1 MRVQF
6 GLAFSAL
13 SLLIYPGTP
22 AFALARG
29 SGSVKVDK
37 RGKRSRRARYPRS
50 SRRTRRYRPRRGH
63 RRHRV
68 TMLRNQDFK
77 DGTLQ
82 ITKSGVYRL
91 AEDISFNPHP
101 VGSHDDKG
109 RVLDAY
115 RAGRPFYSQFGSTK
129 QGKYDPKAYGVG
141 FFAAISIQ
149 AENVVLDLNGF
160 RIEQSAEHALHQRF
174 FAVIELANQPF
185 IPRQGP
191 ADFGDHFIPAKR
203 VTIKNGTIGRSAHH
217 GIHGNGNEGV
227 QLENLRF
234 RDYEVAAM
242 ALNGVKR
249 LRVRNCD
256 AKSREDVPVLG
267 TFSNARFISTYLDYL
282 VRKKS
287 TTSITVLGNQWS
299 AAEIQQELRRS
310 INEVYE
316 DVITDGL
323 GQIDEEEHPESF
335 ALFHNEHAVV
345 DGNSYGFLLNPMG
358 AAVMGFPRQ
367 SEQSAQDV
375 LFENVQVRR
384 QRANVSEVVALARGG
399 KVVTDPVGAV
409 FMIHNANPRSGEPL
423 TISSFEDPEAIYV
436 GNVLANAQALVAKAA
451 LAKEFPFYFDVSR
464 MSIDQGVLDWIEQEQ
479 PLSSII
485 AEPSDY
491 LCNGDT
497 MFHVN
502 KGVIGLK
509 IDGAQGVRMRG
520 VSVRD
525 LENFGAVGSGLCGD
539 YEFSHPGAT
548 LPGYGGAKVRGISI
562 AGSSDVRLHGVRVS
576 DLSSQWGS
584 VYGVDLLT
592 DSENVEIHRLSL
604 RDLRAGV
611 AQEHCPGLEG
621 AARAV
626 GLRVGSEIRGL
637 RARAVRS
644 RQLQAPGKTLPIE
657 RLD

>member
-1 MRVQF
+1 M
-6 GLAFSAL
+6 
-13 SLLIYPGTP
+13 I
-22 AFALARG
+22 
-29 SGSVKVDK
+29 
-37 RGKRSRRARYPRS
+37 
-50 SRRTRRYRPRRGH
+50 
-63 RRHRV
+63 
-68 TMLRNQDFK
+68 RNRDFK
-77 DGTLQ
+77 DGTFQ
-82 ITKSGVYRL
+82 ITKPGVYRL

-101 VGSHDDKG
+101 VGSLDDKG

-115 RAGRPFYSQFGSTK
+115 RAGRPFFSQFGSIK
-129 QGKYDPKAYGVG
+129 QGKYDPKAFGVG

-149 AENVVLDLNGF
+149 AQDVVLDLNGF
-160 RIEQSAEHALHQRF
+160 SIEQSAEHALHQRF

-191 ADFGDHFIPAKR
+191 ADFGDQFVSAKR

-217 GIHGNGNEGV
+217 GIHGNGNERV
-227 QLENLRF
+227 RLENLRF

-242 ALNGVKR
+242 ALNGVKT

-267 TFSNARFISTYLDYL
+267 SFSNARFISMYLDYL
-282 VRKKS
+282 VRENSK
-287 TTSITVLGNQWS
+287 TTISVLGNKLS
-299 AAEIQQELRRS
+299 ARDVQKDLKRS

-316 DVITDGL
+316 DVISDGL

-358 AAVMGFPRQ
+358 VAVMGFPRQ
-367 SEQSAQDV
+367 SEHPAQDV
-375 LFENVQVRR
+375 LFENVQLRR

-399 KVVTDPVGAV
+399 QVVTDPVGAV

-451 LAKEFPFYFDVSR
+451 LANEFPFYLDVSR
-464 MSIDQGVLDWIEQEQ
+464 MSIDQGVLDWIENEE
-479 PLSSII
+479 PLSAIVSG
-485 AEPSDY
+485 PDDY
-491 LCNGDT
+491 RCNGDT

-502 KGVIGLK
+502 KGVIGFK
-509 IDGAQGVRMRG
+509 IDGARGVRMRR

-525 LENFGAVGSGLCGD
+525 LENFGVPGSGLCGD

-562 AGSSDVRLHGVRVS
+562 AGSSEVRLDGVRVS

-584 VYGVDLLT
+584 VCGVDLLT
-592 DSENVEIHRLSL
+592 DSERVDIHRLTVSRL
-604 RDLRAGV
+604 QAGV
-611 AQEHCPGLEG
+611 AQEHSPGLAG

-626 GLRVGSEIRGL
+626 GLRVGPELRSVRIRGL
-637 RARAVRS
+637 KTRA
-644 RQLQAPGKTLPIE
+644 LEAPGETVPVE